1 MYYIPQVTKS
11 GCGFA
16 CLKML
21 LAIAHKDERYLYLK
35 EDENRGHYSYQDLVN
50 IAQRYEVTLE
60 GAKFPDKDDLRN
72 VKKFPLILTVIKEND
87 VPHAV
92 LATKIR
98 GKRILIQDPEK
109 GVSWQKIDKFV
120 EIWDGTL
127 LSITGVQGRPFTSRI
142 IDVHDTKG
150 DIISYI
156 TQALAASFIAV
167 ATFFV
172 KPGGSLLIPL
182 IFCALSLISEILL
195 RFFLL
200 KRMQRCD
207 KYLRMLL
214 PYVQRRDYFEFYK
227 RSQEYKR
234 SSLTMGLN
242 FVFYLLVVI
251 LIATISLIN
260 SLTFAISIGIA
271 FLVAFIDVFFICPI
285 KRDINRS
292 LEEQEQEL
300 RRVKEE
306 DEMELKVKSMEVKS
320 YRYAY
325 LEFASKVMAI
335 VFFIISSF
343 FVSAVEHTFA
353 LTNIV
358 FYTCVSFLL
367 YQYIVP
373 LLSYDYKVSE
383 NTINKVRINNLI
395 HQDENNGKKYL

>member
-142 IDVHDTKG
+142 MDVHDTKG

-207 KYLRMLL
+207 KYLRMFL

-285 KRDINRS
+285 KRDISRS

-300 RRVKEE
+300 RKVKEE

-335 VFFIISSF
+335 AFFIISSF

-373 LLSYDYKVSE
+373 LLSYDYKV
-383 NTINKVRINNLI
+383 RINNLI